1 MHLQQLLVR
10 YGLIAVLVGSA
21 FEGDFTLLLAG
32 VVAHLGIFAFPLAVA
47 AGAVGSLVG
56 DTAWYCLGRFRGPRF
71 RGSRFYRRVGPTI
84 ERLAR
89 QLGPWQLLAARFV
102 YGTKSASMIFW
113 GLHGLTFRRFLLI
126 DVVGCV
132 LGSLVFTSLGFLL
145 SGSATALLGHV
156 KRVELWL
163 LGGAIV
169 GVLVVFLIDRTAKH
183 ELHLD
188 EEKDGKDGKGGKGG
202 KGGKAVRR

>member
-1 MHLQQLLVR
+1 MHLQPLLVR

-47 AGAVGSLVG
+47 AGAVGTLVG

-71 RGSRFYRRVGPTI
+71 RESRFYRRVGPTI
-84 ERLAR
+84 ERLAQ
-89 QLGPWQLLAARFV
+89 QLGPWQLVAARFV

-113 GLHGLTFRRFLLI
+113 GLHGLRFRRFLLI
-126 DVVGCV
+126 DSIGCV

-145 SGSATALLGHV
+145 SGSAIAILGHV

-163 LGGAIV
+163 LGGAIAA
-169 GVLVVFLIDRTAKH
+169 VLTVFLIDKTAKH
-183 ELHLD
+183 ELHID
-188 EEKDGKDGKGGKGG
+188 EKEE
-202 KGGKAVRR
+202 